1 MSDVEQTETDETATD
16 EISRL
21 RDRIDQLQ
29 TRLIETE
36 AWANRAV
43 AEAQDK
49 VYWLDRW
56 HIDLNAL
63 MERPG
68 ADEFRASVRAVRG
81 VYRFFKRAKRS
92 FRE

>member
-1 MSDVEQTETDETATD
+1 VSDVDHTETGETATA
-16 EISRL
+16 EIVRL
-21 RDRIDQLQ
+21 RARIDELQ
-29 TRLIETE
+29 ARLVETE

-68 ADEFRASVRAVRG
+68 ADEFRASIRAVRG

>member
-1 MSDVEQTETDETATD
+1 MSDVDHTETGETATA
-16 EISRL
+16 EIVRL
-21 RDRIDQLQ
+21 RARIDELQ
-29 TRLIETE
+29 ARLVETE

-68 ADEFRASVRAVRG
+68 ADEFRASIRAVRG